1 MKYKSRIFLF
11 DSFFGNKDNI
21 LESAKNL
28 TGSESPFSLQSFL
41 LVKTKTDDN
50 TAISTAYDNLAISIA
65 KEKKIDKKKIDEVL
79 AKIAF
84 HETGKTLDPKQK
96 QVGGPGRGLYQYEI
110 ESLKTAINRVFNFC
124 KKRGEKIPAWIE
136 EVKKDWDITKLT
148 PKQQSYI
155 ALIDMLE
162 RKNFDLIKATQ
173 SDEELVEQWGKGWQ
187 TKNDPKKKEKF
198 LLEMPFYYQ
207 AKNLNEINYLD

>member
-1 MKYKSRIFLF
+1 MKYKSRILLF
-11 DSFFGNKDNI
+11 NSFFGNKDNI
-21 LESAKNL
+21 LESAKNVTGPQRPL
-28 TGSESPFSLQSFL
+28 TIYSLL
-41 LVKTKTDDN
+41 PIKNK
-50 TAISTAYDNLAISIA
+50 TAYDNLAISIA

-79 AKIAF
+79 TKIAF

-96 QVGGPGRGLYQYEI
+96 QIGGPGRGLYQYEI

-148 PKQQSYI
+148 SKQQSYI

-162 RKNFDLIKATQ
+162 RKNFNLIKATQ

-198 LLEMPFYYQ
+198 LLEIPLYNQ
-207 AKNLNEINYLD
+207 AKNQNKINYLD